1 MTMRIF
7 RTESTWDKV
16 TKPLTKVDG
25 RSVVRSGLTAAG
37 SMVALSVASAAA
49 TAVRRRQEKS

>member
-1 MTMRIF
+1 MRIF

-25 RSVVRSGLTAAG
+25 KGVVRSGLTAAG
-37 SMVALSVASAAA
+37 SMIALSVASAAA
-49 TAVRRRQEKS
+49 SAVRRRQEKS